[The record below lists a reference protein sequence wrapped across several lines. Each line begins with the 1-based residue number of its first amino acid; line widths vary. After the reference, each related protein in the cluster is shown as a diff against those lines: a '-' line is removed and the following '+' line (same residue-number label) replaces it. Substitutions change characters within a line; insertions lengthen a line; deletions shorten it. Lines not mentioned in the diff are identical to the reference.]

1 MTFCT
6 YWINATHFIFTT
18 VNFKKK
24 NNFIFSNYFLSIPI
38 NRVCASRENWKNL
51 LSYYH
56 SETCFVCL
64 ISILRK
70 ARHLFIESVTITMIF
85 QRIFKHTSQFL
96 LFVLLNQWK
105 KWLRLYVFYI
115 CILLYLHIYIC
126 FIDQKKK
133 KKDRNLWNL
142 IGWKRKTYLWEI
154 WCFFLSLMN
163 FLIYI
168 NMIINDDDVE

>member
-1 MTFCT
+1 MQRILFSQPLT
-6 YWINATHFIFTT
+6 
-18 VNFKKK
+18 FKKK
-24 NNFIFSNYFLSIPI
+24 TTSFFPIIFLSIPI

-115 CILLYLHIYIC
+115 CILLYLHIYIW

-133 KKDRNLWNL
+133 KRK
-142 IGWKRKTYLWEI
+142 IGIFEI
-154 WCFFLSLMN
+154 
-163 FLIYI
+163 
-168 NMIINDDDVE
+168 